1 MNNDKKDYTLITM
14 FLASYTVKFI
24 FSDKYRNFAEIL
36 FLVVITITLFYFY
49 NVYKKLYHNI
59 GNFTITTFL
68 ILGAFPFCHYLIY
81 NSDNNNYTFSQEY
94 INLKRNEIKLELNR
108 YKDCNE
114 LSKISKKNPPN
125 FLSKKIDDSL
135 MFKKIIYKDYYLKIL
150 PNNNLRRPTERGF
163 SDKIIEFYT
172 IKSKKLGTIYLT
184 SGSLIS
190 GINEKIKQRNELVVL
205 LNNPKKNIHF
215 ADLWLDSI
223 SGFVFSNVKPLTRLP
238 QIIQLFQIFSLFI
251 FAYMMTTFLDSSI
264 NFKITKK

>member
-1 MNNDKKDYTLITM
+1 MNKDKKNYTLLIM
-14 FLASYTVKFI
+14 LLASYTVKFI

-36 FLVVITITLFYFY
+36 FLIVITITLIYFY
-49 NVYKKLYHNI
+49 NVYKKLYYNI

-68 ILGAFPFCHYLIY
+68 ILGAFPFCHFLIY

-94 INLKRNEIKLELNR
+94 INLKKNEIKLELNN

-114 LSKISKKNPPN
+114 LNKISKNLSPN
-125 FLSKKIDDSL
+125 LLSKKIDDSL

-150 PNNNLRRPTERGF
+150 PNNNIRRPTKRESR
-163 SDKIIEFYT
+163 DKIIEFYT

-190 GINEKIKQRNELVVL
+190 GINEKNRQRNELIVL
-205 LNNPKKNIHF
+205 LNNPKKDIHF

-223 SGFVFSNVKPLTRLP
+223 SGFVFSNIKPLTRLP
-238 QIIQLFQIFSLFI
+238 QLIQLFQIFSLFI
-251 FAYMMTTFLDSSI
+251 FAYMMTTFLDSST

>member
-1 MNNDKKDYTLITM
+1 MQRY
-14 FLASYTVKFI
+14 F
-24 FSDKYRNFAEIL
+24 
-36 FLVVITITLFYFY
+36 FLVFITIALIYFY

-94 INLKRNEIKLELNR
+94 INLKRNEIKLELNH

-114 LSKISKKNPPN
+114 LNKISRNISPS
-125 FLSKKIDDSL
+125 FLSKKINDSL
-135 MFKKIIYKDYYLKIL
+135 IFKKIIYKDYYLKIL
-150 PNNNLRRPTERGF
+150 PNNNVSRPTERES

-190 GINEKIKQRNELVVL
+190 GIKEKIKQRNELIVL
-205 LNNPKKNIHF
+205 LNNPKKDIHF

-223 SGFVFSNVKPLTRLP
+223 SGFVFSNIKPLTRLP
-238 QIIQLFQIFSLFI
+238 ELIQLFQIFSFFI
-251 FAYMMTTFLDSSI
+251 FAYMLNTLLDSSTK
-264 NFKITKK
+264 FKITKK